1 MKLDINEVYHQ
12 YIIKVVIFALF
23 LFKRQIR
30 QPGAYKQSVLAYV
43 VKRLPWK
50 IYLHIDT
57 GQRLPKEA
65 EREIFLEELLDG
77 IESDYMSY
85 VVVTFT
91 TPLKQTMIE
100 VNLKDEA
107 RYEKFLY
114 S

>member
-1 MKLDINEVYHQ
+1 MKLDINEVYHR

-30 QPGAYKQSVLAYV
+30 QPGVYKQSVLAYV
-43 VKRLPWK
+43 AKRLPWK
-50 IYLHIDT
+50 IYLSIDT
-57 GQRLPKEA
+57 GIRLPKEA

-77 IESDYMSY
+77 VESDYMSY
-85 VVVTFT
+85 VVVTFA
-91 TPLKQTMIE
+91 TPLKQTTIE

-107 RYEKFLY
+107 RYEKLLY